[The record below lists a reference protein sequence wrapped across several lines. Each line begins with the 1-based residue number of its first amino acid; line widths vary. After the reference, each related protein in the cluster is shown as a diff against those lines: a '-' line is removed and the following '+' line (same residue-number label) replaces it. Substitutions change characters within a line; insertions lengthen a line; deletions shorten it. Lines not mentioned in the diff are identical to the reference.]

1 MKNDQQEDLELD
13 AEWDPGSGDYLFLA
27 FLALLNVMNFVDRQL
42 LASFANFIV
51 PDLGLTNTEF
61 GLLTGI
67 VFLFFYALMGLFMG
81 IIADRVNRT
90 RFIAAGLAVWSVL
103 TAASG
108 AARGFLGMAVP
119 RMFIGVGESIM
130 TPTAMSLIADRFPA
144 SKRGFASGAYYM
156 GVPLGV
162 GVSLLIVGYLG
173 PQIGWRNCF
182 YALGGIGVLL
192 AIIMLRLP
200 ETPRRHLLAQ
210 ATPGSSKQPSV
221 EEIFQTLW
229 FALRHC
235 PALALTMAG
244 GIALHFI
251 LGAASFEQ
259 LWFVSER
266 GFERGDIAIKT
277 GWVAMIAGVLGNL
290 FGGMGA
296 DRFMTRTGMGR
307 PMFLFWIMLV
317 LAPINIAY
325 RLVPGDSIWFWI
337 GVFVGYFQL
346 GCFYGPTFSTVQELV
361 PPQIR
366 ATIVALYLFLLNLL
380 GLGIGITAGGV
391 TIDFMIAQGI
401 AQPYTWT
408 LVIFT
413 AISLLAVPL
422 FFIAGKR
429 FDRDRRRLFVASREA
444 GYV

>member
-1 MKNDQQEDLELD
+1 M
-13 AEWDPGSGDYLFLA
+13 
-27 FLALLNVMNFVDRQL
+27 
-42 LASFANFIV
+42 
-51 PDLGLTNTEF
+51 
-61 GLLTGI
+61 
-67 VFLFFYALMGLFMG
+67 
-81 IIADRVNRT
+81 
-90 RFIAAGLAVWSVL
+90 
-103 TAASG
+103 
-108 AARGFLGMAVP
+108 
-119 RMFIGVGESIM
+119 
-130 TPTAMSLIADRFPA
+130 
-144 SKRGFASGAYYM
+144 
-156 GVPLGV
+156 
-162 GVSLLIVGYLG
+162 
-173 PQIGWRNCF
+173 
-182 YALGGIGVLL
+182 
-192 AIIMLRLP
+192 
-200 ETPRRHLLAQ
+200 
-210 ATPGSSKQPSV
+210 
-221 EEIFQTLW
+221 
-229 FALRHC
+229 
-235 PALALTMAG
+235 
-244 GIALHFI
+244 
-251 LGAASFEQ
+251 GAASFEQ